1 MVLKEKRMN
10 EAKILKREHFTQKQI
25 ADALGVTDRSIRNYL
40 KLPDNYRGS
49 VKRKSKLDHFKSVI
63 DSCLMIVR
71 TIQQF

>member
-40 KLPDNYRGS
+40 KLPDNYR
-49 VKRKSKLDHFKSVI
+49 V
-63 DSCLMIVR
+63 C
-71 TIQQF
+71 